1 MKVYQNAL
9 DVRRMS
15 FGGDDGDTII
25 SSLSSSIFKW
35 AFYLKDKKNVVDHRI
50 EM

>member
-15 FGGDDGDTII
+15 FGGKNQ
-25 SSLSSSIFKW
+25 SLIVLSCVRMLNCNK
-35 AFYLKDKKNVVDHRI
+35 LLLH
-50 EM
+50 